1 MIQMS
6 DNKALQNRIVSRIL
20 KEYGYLDYSST
31 IQDEVEALEPMR
43 RPEMTDNDFEQY
55 CVDMIGRTYDEKV
68 FDYGTKSYRDYKY

>member
-20 KEYGYLDYSST
+20 REYGYIDYSSV
-31 IQDEVEALEPMR
+31 IKAEVEALEPMR

-68 FDYGTKSYRDYKY
+68 FDYETKTYREYKY